1 MPLRFEQPAVEHRPQ
16 SRTHI
21 GITDAEAVTMFAAY
35 RLFGFWRMNLETGHF
50 FASEDVH
57 RIFDL
62 PYSEGP
68 VNLTELMSRIHEED
82 RLLIAETFEQA
93 SLYRVG
99 FHYVYRVEN
108 GLGGYKMVR
117 TVGQFRDDASGGGIV
132 GITYEFVEKL
142 RIVGFEDSDAA
153 PVNGKGA

>member
-1 MPLRFEQPAVEHRPQ
+1 MPLRFEQPANGKEKQTRD
-16 SRTHI
+16 HI
-21 GITDAEAVTMFAAY
+21 GISDLEIVQMVAAY
-35 RLFGFWRMNLETGHF
+35 RNFGFWRIEVESGHF

-57 RIFDL
+57 EIFDL

-68 VNLTELMSRIHEED
+68 VNLTELMSRIHPED

-93 SLYRVG
+93 SLHRAG
-99 FHYVYRVEN
+99 FHYVYRVDN

-117 TVGQFRDDASGGGIV
+117 SVGQFRDDASGGGIV

-142 RIVGFEDSDAA
+142 RILGFED
-153 PVNGKGA
+153 NGDPA